1 MRYEYH
7 WQDSSSS
14 EFRKPTKMSAPDYVD
29 CLMTWTQG
37 ILDNEDVFPSKVGE
51 YKAALCQAP
60 AC

>member
-7 WQDSSSS
+7 WQDSNSS

-37 ILDNEDVFPSKVGE
+37 ILDNEEVFPSKVGKYRRYE
-51 YKAALCQAP
+51 EEHS
-60 AC
+60 